1 MAVLSA
7 ERIKITTTK
16 SPLWCTITIIVLG
29 LGVAWMIGR
38 SSSSS
43 IQAYNDEAA
52 SGTPD
57 FEKFLPTFNDAG
69 LGVSGFGVMVLMI
82 MAALAITSE
91 YRFGIIR
98 TTFQAIPGRA
108 SVLIAKAG
116 LIGAFGAVLSFV
128 LMLGAV
134 FITKAAAGTE
144 GSTNLAL
151 DNADAWRA
159 VYGVPIFAF
168 LCVVLAIA
176 VGALLRQS
184 AGAIALLLLW
194 PLLIESLFGMFDPSV
209 ETSHRSSRSP
219 TPTTSFLRVRAPIFI
234 GALGK
239 PVLLRRIC
247 SGGFR
252 NQHRRRQQARRLTE
266 HHDWP
271 YRRWFRYGQFLVATT
286 EVHNLG

>member
-98 TTFQAIPGRA
+98 TTFQAIPSRS
-108 SVLIAKAG
+108 SVPDRQSLPDRG
-116 LIGAFGAVLSFV
+116 FRRGAVL
-128 LMLGAV
+128 
-134 FITKAAAGTE
+134 
-144 GSTNLAL
+144 
-151 DNADAWRA
+151 R
-159 VYGVPIFAF
+159 
-168 LCVVLAIA
+168 
-176 VGALLRQS
+176 
-184 AGAIALLLLW
+184 
-194 PLLIESLFGMFDPSV
+194 
-209 ETSHRSSRSP
+209 SH
-219 TPTTSFLRVRAPIFI
+219 
-234 GALGK
+234 
-239 PVLLRRIC
+239 
-247 SGGFR
+247 
-252 NQHRRRQQARRLTE
+252 ARRGI
-266 HHDWP
+266 HHQSCG
-271 YRRWFRYGQFLVATT
+271 RL
-286 EVHNLG
+286 